1 MYDLRAKPADISNA
15 TQTHVLGLPVSHSLS
30 PKLHTAAYVHLGLP
44 FSYTAIEVDEQD
56 LPVFV
61 EKLRSGT
68 LLGLSLTMPLKSRA
82 FELADEM
89 TETVRVTKSA
99 NTLVLRE
106 GKIWAENTDVY
117 GIKCALDLRDEILKE
132 SWFVLGTGATA
143 RSAILALQQLGVSN
157 ICVVGR
163 NHKILSV
170 IKSDFQVSTSS
181 FTDIRHMK
189 NAINTLPISAQL
201 EILDLK
207 PREAIA
213 FDAMNN
219 PWPTPVSDTAAI
231 ELGSASTKD
240 LQVLLDVVY
249 TPWPTPFAIRVE
261 SQHGIVFDGLQMLI
275 HQAHAQ
281 VEIMTGMALPVSIM
295 SEAVTR

>member
-1 MYDLRAKPADISNA
+1 M
-15 TQTHVLGLPVSHSLS
+15 
-30 PKLHTAAYVHLGLP
+30 
-44 FSYTAIEVDEQD
+44 
-56 LPVFV
+56 
-61 EKLRSGT
+61 
-68 LLGLSLTMPLKSRA
+68 
-82 FELADEM
+82 
-89 TETVRVTKSA
+89 
-99 NTLVLRE
+99 
-106 GKIWAENTDVY
+106 
-117 GIKCALDLRDEILKE
+117 LKE

-189 NAINTLPISAQL
+189 NAINTIPISAQL

-231 ELGSASTKD
+231 ELGSAITKD